1 MLAQFYLVNAAN
13 IQTAAAAQS
22 AVEKAACDLVARLWR
37 QKKKVLVWC
46 EDKAQA
52 ERMDDLLWALD
63 TESFVPHN
71 LAGEFLTAPTPVEIA
86 WTGKRNQDRRD
97 VVVNLHSAT
106 PEFMAVFR
114 HIVDFVPPFEPL
126 KAIARER
133 YRHYRQQGWQLTM
146 DTLSS

>member
-1 MLAQFYLVNAAN
+1 MLAQFYLINAENVA
-13 IQTAAAAQS
+13 T
-22 AVEKAACDLVARLWR
+22 EKAARAEVEKHACTLVSKLWR

-52 ERMDDLLWALD
+52 ERLDDLLWALD
-63 TESFVPHN
+63 ADSFVPHN

-86 WTGKRNQDRRD
+86 WPGKRNQDRRD
-97 VVVNLHSAT
+97 VVVNLNSAT

-126 KAIARER
+126 KVIARER